1 MPKFYGGVR
10 KYAIFRADFK
20 HAVESRYSK
29 RDAITFLRSCL
40 QGKPLELIKG
50 IGSDYDAAWEY
61 LDSIY
66 GDRRFVSDIVMQDIL
81 KFKSL
86 RDGEDARF
94 CDLVH
99 TLKEIGLTS
108 HMDNSHMLSLIEQKM
123 FIWMTAEMKS
133 RMRATALLRTSHRSL
148 SVRNVNKVNVKLV
161 VQESDSLAR
170 SMPEIRSNEQK
181 RRTAFNACGPSS
193 AVTLEHRPTSEHI
206 FSYRQSGY
214 PAPCYHCRHQWTNRT
229 LQAWKCNSRLRSAD

>member
-20 HAVESRYSK
+20 HAIESRYSK

-66 GDRRFVSDIVMQDIL
+66 GDGRFVSDTVMQDIL

-94 CDLVH
+94 YDLVH
-99 TLKEIGLTS
+99 TLKEIGLPS

-123 FIWMTAEMKS
+123 FTWMTAEMKS

-148 SVRNVNKVNVKLV
+148 SVRNVNKVNDEGKKDPYYKCWLCKSPTHWPDQCQKFAAMNRKGERRSMLV
-161 VQESDSLAR
+161 V
-170 SMPEIRSNEQK
+170 
-181 RRTAFNACGPSS
+181 PSS

-214 PAPCYHCRHQWTNRT
+214 PAPCYRCRHQ
-229 LQAWKCNSRLRSAD
+229 